1 MAGHRWL
8 TVAAATSVVV
18 LVACGGPPPSTSP
31 LGSVEPTSAPPSGAP
46 SRAAGTLATPGTPYT
61 ADDVLAAMR
70 DSRRPGGV
78 PDELETDALAG
89 EVATALW
96 TWNGEPWTSWSVSG
110 SCGVESCTLD
120 VAGSAANGAGTDLY
134 SFDVMRDTGAVV
146 LAATD
151 LHGYPPDLE
160 ARLDAVARR
169 SLDAA
174 SLEGLSLVGVRWLP
188 PPETD
193 RYWLAYRS
201 GGEEGAPRL
210 DALLDLATG
219 EVIELDPGD

>member
-8 TVAAATSVVV
+8 ALAGATCVV
-18 LVACGGPPPSTSP
+18 LLSACGGPMPSAAP
-31 LGSVEPTSAPPSGAP
+31 DASVEASRAAPSGAP
-46 SRAAGTLATPGTPYT
+46 SGAAGTLATPGTPYT
-61 ADDVLAAMR
+61 AGDVLAAMR

-89 EVATALW
+89 EVAAELW
-96 TWNGEPWTSWSVSG
+96 TWDGEPWTSWSVAG

-134 SFDVMRDTGAVV
+134 SFDVFRETGAVA
-146 LAATD
+146 LASTD
-151 LHGYPPDLE
+151 LHGYPPALE
-160 ARLDAVARR
+160 ARLDAVARG

-219 EVIELDPGD
+219 EIIEVDTGG